1 MKRGS
6 EPTVGFG
13 APDKQGAHV
22 FAVQIDAA
30 KSYPVKIIEDF
41 GLQPGGIRTTYA
53 TRVILRREAWTEI
66 CSTAAEDFNK
76 RLKLAKVATGRWKS
90 SVTLVERLLG
100 KELCV
105 LAWAAEQ
112 SEPRELQT
120 VCNKWS
126 ALRPEERWWL
136 YSITVAEA
144 GNAEDSN
151 RGWRK
156 AIYYGLSD
164 GAK

>member
-1 MKRGS
+1 M
-6 EPTVGFG
+6 
-13 APDKQGAHV
+13 

-30 KSYPVKIIEDF
+30 KSYPVKIVEDF
-41 GLQPGGIRTTYA
+41 GLQPGSLRTTYA
-53 TRVILRREAWTEI
+53 IRVVIPRGSWDEI
-66 CSTAAEDFNK
+66 CDVASDDFNK
-76 RLKLAKVATGRWKS
+76 RLKAAKVATGRWKPG
-90 SVTLVERLLG
+90 VVMVERLLG

-112 SEPRELQT
+112 ADTRELQT
-120 VCNKWS
+120 ICKKWS

-136 YSITVAEA
+136 YSITVAET
-144 GNAEDSN
+144 GNAEDTG